1 MPTIWTLGSEKRRT
15 QFNYEGNV
23 STGTALDFKDKPV
36 ISAELY
42 RAIIN
47 EFKGRTVVGG
57 FSMTE
62 PIPGGLGEWIQ
73 RNSGRYGRSLTPRHG
88 SFISAVLVNEGYAKS
103 ILKGNLILLNFKD
116 TPIVKDVTEKPI
128 NPKEQADYALI
139 FNRIKETLY
148 SRSPLPRPELEDKLS
163 EYRTIDYRNL
173 SDTDVFWRLTQV
185 VFYSGM
191 RATTVQ
197 DHIPAL
203 RERFNDYREVMN
215 SNLESYRGDTR
226 LIQNERKIVAVIDNS
241 KRFDLLVRKHGSF
254 RNYLDSHGP
263 LHDPDTLKRLAG
275 ELRKT
280 FRYLGPRTVYHF
292 MTDLGFNVLK
302 PDRVICRI
310 FYRLGFIESEEDTLG
325 AIIIGRL
332 ISAATGE
339 PIRFI
344 DVILVLYG
352 QVGRKKGLEIDEGV
366 CLSNPRCHLCGVADY
381 CKYNGKSVPNL
392 GKG

>member
-1 MPTIWTLGSEKRRT
+1 MPTIWTLGNEKHRT

-23 STGTALDFKDKPV
+23 VSGTTLDFKDKPI

-73 RNSGRYGRSLTPRHG
+73 RHSGKYGRSLTPRHG
-88 SFISAVLVNEGYAKS
+88 SFISAVLLNEGYAKS
-103 ILKGNLILLNFKD
+103 ILKGNLILLNFQG
-116 TPIVKDVTEKPI
+116 TSILKDVTEKLTH
-128 NPKEQADYALI
+128 PKERADYALI

-148 SRSPLPRPELEDKLS
+148 SRSTLTRSELEDKLS

-173 SDTDVFWRLTQV
+173 SDGEVFWRLTQV
-185 VFYSGM
+185 IFYSGM
-191 RATTVQ
+191 KATTVQ
-197 DHIPAL
+197 DHISAL
-203 RERFNDYREVMN
+203 RERFSDYNEVKN
-215 SNLESYRGDTR
+215 SNPKSYLGDPR
-226 LIQNERKIVAVIDNS
+226 LIQNERKIEAVIYNA
-241 KRFDLLVRKHGSF
+241 KRFDSMIRKHGSF
-254 RNYLDSHGP
+254 RNYLDSHGS
-263 LHDPDTLKRLAG
+263 LNDSDTLERLAV
-275 ELRKT
+275 ELRKM

-310 FYRLGFIESEEDTLG
+310 FYRLGFIDREEDTLG
-325 AIIIGRL
+325 AISVGRL
-332 ISAATGE
+332 ISTATGE

-344 DVILVLYG
+344 DIVLVLYG
-352 QVGRKKGLEIDEGV
+352 QMGRKKGLEIDEGI
-366 CLSNPRCHLCGVADY
+366 CLSNPRCYLCGVAEY
-381 CKYNGKSVPNL
+381 CKYEEKRV
-392 GKG
+392 